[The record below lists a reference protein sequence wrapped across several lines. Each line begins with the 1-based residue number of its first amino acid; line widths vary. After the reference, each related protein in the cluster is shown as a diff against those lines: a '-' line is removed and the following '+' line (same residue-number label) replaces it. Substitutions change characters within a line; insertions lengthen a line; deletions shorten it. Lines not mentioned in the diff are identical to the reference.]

1 VSDAVA
7 VPAGRHLSWTKPL
20 TWLPRPLLDPW
31 SAWRTIVV
39 GWLLAFPASI
49 LLAGLI
55 HVVAPN
61 AKAPDFPVTG
71 AMAIFLL
78 VVFYPVL
85 ESLIMGGVLLILLRF
100 MRPTYAVIVSA
111 VGWGMAHSFE
121 APIWGL
127 IIWWPFLIFSTVFVA
142 WRERSLWLAFGLP
155 MVIHGCQNLGPA
167 ILVALGKG

>member
-7 VPAGRHLSWTKPL
+7 VPAGRQLSWTKPL
-20 TWLPRPLLDPW
+20 TWLPRPLLDP
-31 SAWRTIVV
+31 SSVWRTILV

-49 LLAGLI
+49 LLAGLV

-78 VVFYPVL
+78 VVFSPVL

>member
-1 VSDAVA
+1 
-7 VPAGRHLSWTKPL
+7 
-20 TWLPRPLLDPW
+20 
-31 SAWRTIVV
+31 
-39 GWLLAFPASI
+39 LLAFPPSI

-78 VVFYPVL
+78 VVFSPVL